1 MQRAADTIG
10 GPAEVAVAQVL
21 YALGFSHWKRAIV
34 RDFFAGSAVVF
45 VDRPEQAPADCV
57 LVVWGSTPLPEG
69 VGEGVRL
76 LRLEDGFLRSVGL
89 GADLIRPI
97 SWVADAKGI
106 YYDSTRPSD
115 LEHLLSTT
123 SFTAELVERARRLR
137 ERISATGMTKY
148 NVGGARWTAPDGAQ
162 RVILVPGQVETD
174 ASIAFGA
181 PGEKTNL
188 GLLRRVREAN
198 PDAHLLYK
206 PHPDVVAGL
215 RAAGAGEDS
224 AAKWCDEVV
233 TDAPMGDLL
242 CKVDEVH
249 VLTSLAG
256 FEALLRGRAVTCY
269 GQPFYS
275 GWGLTRDLIALPRRN
290 RILRI
295 DELVAGVLILYPR
308 YMSRRSGALISP
320 ELALDELLDWRERAG
335 PEVPWWRSAFRIVLR
350 RVVGV
355 R

>member
-1 MQRAADTIG
+1 MQRAADTIFA
-10 GPAEVAVAQVL
+10 PACAAVAQVV

-34 RDFFAGSAVVF
+34 RDFFVGSEVVF
-45 VDRPEQAPADCV
+45 VDRPDQVPANCV
-57 LVVWGSTPLPEG
+57 LAVWGSRPLPAHIG
-69 VGEGVRL
+69 DGVRL

-97 SWVADAKGI
+97 SWVVDAKGI

-115 LEHLLSTT
+115 LELLLATT
-123 SFTAELVERARRLR
+123 SFTADLIDRARQLR
-137 ERISATGMTKY
+137 TRIATTGMTKY
-148 NVGGARWTAPDGAQ
+148 NVGGARWTAPDGT
-162 RVILVPGQVETD
+162 RRIILVPGQVETD

-188 GLLRRVREAN
+188 GLLRSVREAN
-198 PDAHLLYK
+198 PHAHLLYK

-215 RAAGAGEDS
+215 RASGAGEDS

-242 CKVDEVH
+242 CNVDEVH

-275 GWGLTRDLIALPRRN
+275 GWGLTQDLIALPRRN
-290 RILRI
+290 RMLQI

-320 ELALDELLDWRERAG
+320 EQALDELLDWRERAG
-335 PEVPWWRSAFRIVLR
+335 PDVPWWRRALRMVLR